1 MTNWVLFVNLREEL
15 IWLFVN
21 AVICEKGL
29 IGYLFNRLIGR
40 RDYLVNLVIWGIR
53 ENQFNSLKG

>member
-1 MTNWVLFVNLREEL
+1 MEVFLVIRQFGYLCEK
-15 IWLFVN
+15 VN

-40 RDYLVNLVIWGIR
+40 RDYIVNLVIWDWEKLLVDG
-53 ENQFNSLKG
+53 